1 MARPKYCPPALNKK
15 IKIRALKE
23 KPQIER
29 DEFGNDV
36 AVADWGV
43 SVWASVRDA
52 NPLVDYGEQQ
62 LEQTKRTVFTIRKR
76 DVDADSEVVYDRNL
90 YALRG
95 DPIRRGGSLTG
106 MNQEYMELHC
116 EWVSGIAVSP

>member
-1 MARPKYCPPALNKK
+1 MARPRYCPPSLNRR
-15 IKIRALKE
+15 IKIRALSE
-23 KPQIER
+23 KPVVQR
-29 DEFGNDV
+29 DEFGNDTEI
-36 AVADWGV
+36 ADWGDL
-43 SVWASVRDA
+43 VWASVRDS

-76 DVDADSEVVYDRNL
+76 DVQPDSEVVHNNNL

-116 EWVSGIAVSP
+116 EWVSGIAIST